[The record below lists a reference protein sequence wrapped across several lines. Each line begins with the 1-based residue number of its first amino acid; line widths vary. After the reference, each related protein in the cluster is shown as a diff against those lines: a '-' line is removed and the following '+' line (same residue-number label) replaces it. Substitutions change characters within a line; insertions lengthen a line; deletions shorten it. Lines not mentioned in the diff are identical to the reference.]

1 MGLHSDSGDPILG
14 LRSQEACGKEQGL
27 RLEGREGPGSVR
39 RQGEDQ
45 REDRGTLG
53 PVGNQSW
60 EALGWDKDDMRCVL
74 TSALGPRHT
83 ESLR

>member
-1 MGLHSDSGDPILG
+1 MWLHSESGVPIMG
-14 LRSQEACGKEQGL
+14 LRSQEACGKEQDL
-27 RLEGREGPGSVR
+27 RLEFGEGPSSVR

-53 PVGNQSW
+53 PVGNHSW
-60 EALGWDKDDMRCVL
+60 EALGWDKDDVRCVL